1 MPNILETLQDDTQ
14 FDRIKQGIDNLADT
28 AQDLAEEIPRVAES
42 AMRLGYAYAKAED
55 GVETGVQQ
63 SADTDDNQIVDAE
76 FQPLLSSASN
86 VLEPQHLKGETCW
99 TKDALK
105 ARFGNCLKAY
115 QYLQDVYGLKF
126 SRSWEK
132 VIAAFNNKMNHAT
145 LEEKVIR
152 LEQTIISQQNR
163 IIKLE
168 EKLDQ
173 VLQLLQPDL

>member
-28 AQDLAEEIPRVAES
+28 AQDLAEEIPKVAES
-42 AMRLGYAYAKAED
+42 AMRLGYAYAKAES
-55 GVETGVQQ
+55 GVENVVQQ
-63 SADTDDNQIVDAE
+63 SADPDGNEIVDAE

-86 VLEPQHLKGETCW
+86 VLEPEYLQGETCW

-105 ARFGNCLKAY
+105 NRFGSCLKAY
-115 QYLQDVYGLKF
+115 QYLHNVYGFKF
-126 SRSWEK
+126 NKSWEK
-132 VIAAFNNKMNHAT
+132 VIAAFNNEMNDVT
-145 LEEKVIR
+145 LEKKMTLLENTVI
-152 LEQTIISQQNR
+152 LQQQR
-163 IIKLE
+163 IVRLE